1 MALDNVQLHLVQ
13 SMDEA
18 AELLSWLGTD
28 HGGPIAFDCE
38 STGLSPEQ
46 DHIRLMQFGDRHHG
60 WAIPFEEWKGLIREV
75 VLRWDGR
82 WVGHNARFDVAFL
95 RKHGID
101 MPLERID
108 DTMMCAHI
116 IDSTVPIGLKPQ
128 SARHV
133 DRQAAAMQHQLDDV
147 MKSGRYTWATIPIA
161 PTGPCKVYWLY
172 AALDC
177 VLTRRLWDHHWP
189 VVQAQAPR
197 AYDIELSVGWV
208 ADRME
213 RKGALVDR
221 EYASAQQIDLA
232 GMYEDLTKQAVAD
245 FGVNLSSSEQVTSA
259 LLADDVK
266 LWKKTDEGA
275 WSLDKFALEG
285 IRHPLVQLFQRR
297 KYVEKLNSTY
307 LRRFLEYSE
316 YDGRIH
322 PHINTL
328 GFKEQSAS
336 TFGVVTG
343 RMSMSDP
350 NLQQLPRPSEDPLSR
365 IARNCIVAAPGHTLV
380 LYDFDQIELRIMA
393 HLTRDPGLAA
403 AFLSDEDFFVE
414 LMRHMYS
421 DPSLS
426 KADKTLRNTI
436 KAYTYATNYG
446 AGNDKLASMTKR
458 PLAEIERLDADFRR
472 SYAEVPKFHQT
483 IQRLA
488 SQRRREEGV
497 AYVTSPLTGRRFIA
511 RDTKKLYQLVNS
523 LIQGMAAEIM
533 KTKLL
538 ELDAAGL
545 GDALMLVVHDEA
557 IAEIKDEDV
566 SDAHATMRD
575 VMNDETMLSIPLTSG
590 GAEAKRWAEKREV

>member
-1 MALDNVQLHLVQ
+1 MLDNVQLHLVQ
-13 SMDEA
+13 TMEEA

-28 HGGPIAFDCE
+28 HDGPIAFDCE
-38 STGLSPEQ
+38 SSGLSPEK
-46 DHIRLMQFGDRHHG
+46 DHVRLVQFGDRHHG
-60 WAIPFEEWKGLIREV
+60 WSIPFEEWKGLIREV
-75 VLRWDGR
+75 VRRWDGR

-95 RKHGID
+95 RKHGIE
-101 MPLERID
+101 MPIERID

-133 DRQAAAMQHQLDDV
+133 DRQAAALQHQLDDV
-147 MKSGRYTWATIPIA
+147 MKSGHYTWGTIPISA
-161 PTGPCKVYWLY
+161 TGPLRVYWLY
-172 AALDC
+172 AALDT

-189 VVQAQAPR
+189 IVKEQAPK

-221 EYASAQQIDLA
+221 EYASAQQIELA
-232 GMYEDLTKQAVAD
+232 GMYDDLTKQAAAE
-245 FGVNLSSSEQVTSA
+245 FNVNLSSAEQVTSV

-266 LWKKTDEGA
+266 LWKKTGEGA

-285 IRHPLVQLFQRR
+285 IGHPLVRLFQRR
-297 KYVEKLNSTY
+297 KYVEKLSSTY

-328 GFKEQSAS
+328 GFKEQASS

-350 NLQQLPRPSEDPLSR
+350 NLQQLPRPGEDPLSR

-393 HLTRDPGLAA
+393 HLTKDPGLAA
-403 AFLSDEDFFVE
+403 AFASDEDFFVE
-414 LMRHMYS
+414 LMRHMY
-421 DPSLS
+421 DNPSLS

-446 AGNDKLASMTKR
+446 AGNDKLATMTKR

-472 SYAEVPKFHQT
+472 AYSEVPKFHQT

-488 SQRRREEGV
+488 SQRLRQDGV

-511 RDTKKLYQLVNS
+511 RDRKKLYQLVNS

-545 GDALMLVVHDEA
+545 DNALMLVVHDEA
-557 IAEIKDEDV
+557 IVEVEDKDV
-566 SDAHATMRD
+566 SDVHATMRD
-575 VMNDETMLSIPLTSG
+575 VMNDDRMLSIPLTSG
-590 GAEAKRWAEKREV
+590 GAVAKRWAEKQDV